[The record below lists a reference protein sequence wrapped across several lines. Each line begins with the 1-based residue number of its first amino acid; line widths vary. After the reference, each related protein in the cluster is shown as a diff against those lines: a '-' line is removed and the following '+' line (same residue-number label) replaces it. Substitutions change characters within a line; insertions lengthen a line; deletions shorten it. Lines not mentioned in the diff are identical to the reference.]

1 MSASAE
7 ARLNAL
13 DRVLDSQT
21 SSEALATELFSVVD
35 TLAAQPSLR
44 RALTDPSTP
53 EEARASL
60 VGALFGGKVSQEAV
74 RVLTEAAQLRWPTVG
89 GLASSVERQA
99 VRAAFSVAQ
108 IEGNLDEVEEQL
120 FRLGRIVD
128 ADSGLR
134 ATIGDRQIPLS
145 ARQQLLSDVISGK
158 VLPVVELLARR
169 AVAARKRTFD
179 LTVEE
184 YLTVASQLRQRA
196 IAVVEVAQQL
206 STEQQQRIAAALS
219 KQVGRDVSVHVV
231 LNPTVLG
238 GVRVSLG
245 DEIIEGTVAGRLED
259 AQRKLS

>member
-21 SSEALATELFSVVD
+21 PSEGLAQELFDVVD
-35 TLAAQPSLR
+35 TLDAQPSLR
-44 RALTDPSTP
+44 RALTDPGTP
-53 EEARASL
+53 EKDRSAL
-60 VGALFGGKVSQEAV
+60 VDALFAGRVSGSAV
-74 RVLTEAAQLRWPTVG
+74 EVLSEAAKLRWPTVG
-89 GLASSVERQA
+89 GLAVAVERQA
-99 VRAAFSVAQ
+99 VRAAFSAAQ
-108 IEGNLDEVEEQL
+108 VEGKLDEAEDQL
-120 FRLGRIVD
+120 FRLGRLVD
-128 ADSGLR
+128 ANNALR
-134 ATIGDRQIPLS
+134 EALGDRGIPLDR
-145 ARQQLLSDVISGK
+145 RQGLIFDVVADK
-158 VLPVVELLARR
+158 VLPVVALLARR

-184 YLTVASQLRQRA
+184 YLTIASQLRKRA
-196 IAVVEVAQQL
+196 VATVEVAQPL
-206 STEQQQRIAAALS
+206 TKEQEQRLAAALS

-245 DEIIEGTVAGRLED
+245 DEVIEGTVAGRLED